1 MHSHGVVLALRD
13 DKHLAAVW
21 LDAGEAEHGLRFDA
35 FWLGLLM
42 VLDERTDGA
51 HF

>member
-1 MHSHGVVLALRD
+1 MHSHCVVLALCD

-21 LDAGEAEHGLRFDA
+21 LDAGETEHGLRFDS